1 LREKRRK
8 DSRRRNKKRMKL
20 IDLRKQLIK
29 RQSKQ
34 RLIRIKRK
42 KRTKIKRR
50 SLKKKRPTQ
59 KL

>member
-1 LREKRRK
+1 MR
-8 DSRRRNKKRMKL
+8 L